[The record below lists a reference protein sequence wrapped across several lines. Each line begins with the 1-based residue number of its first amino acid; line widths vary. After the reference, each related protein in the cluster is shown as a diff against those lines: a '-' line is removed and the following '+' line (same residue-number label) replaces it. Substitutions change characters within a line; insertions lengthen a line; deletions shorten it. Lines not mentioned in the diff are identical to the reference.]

1 VTVTFNATA
10 VAAAGRPGTVRVM
23 VAPAPSF
30 AVEGAPMGTLVSSTR
45 VGAVPVKATT
55 AYLAEVV
62 AHPDTLPATS
72 VVVAKKL
79 ALEPAATGALTPVE
93 AKLAALPLST
103 RSARPRFSRSQSG
116 K

>member
-1 VTVTFNATA
+1 
-10 VAAAGRPGTVRVM
+10 
-23 VAPAPSF
+23 
-30 AVEGAPMGTLVSSTR
+30 MGTLVSSTR

-62 AHPDTLPATS
+62 EHPDTLPATS